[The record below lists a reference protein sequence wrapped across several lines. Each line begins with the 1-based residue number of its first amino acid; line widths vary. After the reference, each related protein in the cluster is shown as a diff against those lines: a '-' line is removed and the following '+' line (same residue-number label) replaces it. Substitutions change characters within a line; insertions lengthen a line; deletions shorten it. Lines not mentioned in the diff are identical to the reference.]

1 MVLSCQLLEHLTS
14 AKEGTEMLYMPT
26 LTTPKPTLD
35 ISNKSQHSYLIH
47 PETTPGSC
55 SAKSSRQQIQIIGVG
70 IILGCTLWLPL
81 PHHLFPHKG
90 HRVWLQS
97 STFHWNCSIKN
108 LYQLPSHQ
116 IQKSFWFDT
125 TLTPHWK
132 PLFPALWTQCT
143 ALSFIQHLQVMSTL
157 PSHCFRSFLHC
168 QHPSPGLTDG
178 TSKSEKL
185 AIHPHT
191 PKGSYPPIT
200 VSSSVQVGSV

>member
-1 MVLSCQLLEHLTS
+1 MVLSYQLLEHLTS

-55 SAKSSRQQIQIIGVG
+55 SAKSSRQKIQIGGG

-81 PHHLFPHKG
+81 PHHLFPHKW

-116 IQKSFWFDT
+116 FRSPSDLIPRSLPTGNPCFLLYEPSVLLSPLSSVFKLCLHFLPTVSDPFFTVSILVQVLLMEPPSQKS
-125 TLTPHWK
+125 
-132 PLFPALWTQCT
+132 
-143 ALSFIQHLQVMSTL
+143 
-157 PSHCFRSFLHC
+157 
-168 QHPSPGLTDG
+168 
-178 TSKSEKL
+178 
-185 AIHPHT
+185 
-191 PKGSYPPIT
+191 
-200 VSSSVQVGSV
+200 